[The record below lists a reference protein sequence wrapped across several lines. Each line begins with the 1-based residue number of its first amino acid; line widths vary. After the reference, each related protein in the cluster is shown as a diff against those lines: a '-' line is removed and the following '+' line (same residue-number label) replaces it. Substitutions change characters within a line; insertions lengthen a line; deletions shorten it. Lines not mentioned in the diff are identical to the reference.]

1 MTAIQM
7 AVLDLIK
14 SCISELKTSNPAVG
28 LWAGHG
34 VWFHIMFLP
43 QLEMDEVTV
52 EMCMGKAFDV
62 VIRHQLDPLWNQL
75 VHVLYTV
82 GNLRNCFV
90 DQWRV
95 LCPCPVESIMS
106 LLLQNRISNSPL
118 KISLPCMC
126 VCLAEL
132 QDKTTGV

>member
-1 MTAIQM
+1 MGCGFTY
-7 AVLDLIK
+7 V
-14 SCISELKTSNPAVG
+14 S
-28 LWAGHG
+28 
-34 VWFHIMFLP
+34 LP

-95 LCPCPVESIMS
+95 LLS
-106 LLLQNRISNSPL
+106 LSSGEYYVPAPT
-118 KISLPCMC
+118 K
-126 VCLAEL
+126 
-132 QDKTTGV
+132 